1 MLRPAARIL
10 DNHVC
15 PAFNG
20 PQPHVGGP
28 IVPPGMPTVR
38 IGGLPAAR
46 VGDRCV
52 CAGPPDIIAAG
63 SRTVR
68 IGGFPA
74 ARQGDKTAH
83 GGFIATGCKNVL
95 IGG

>member
-1 MLRPAARIL
+1 MPKPAARVA

-20 PQPHVGGP
+20 LQPHVGGP
-28 IVPPGMPTVR
+28 ILASGMLTVR
-38 IGGLPAAR
+38 IGGMPAAR

-52 CAGPPDIIAAG
+52 CAGPPAIIAAG

-68 IGGFPA
+68 IGGAFA

-83 GGFIATGCKNVL
+83 GGLIATGCPTVL

>member
-1 MLRPAARIL
+1 MLKPAARVA

-68 IGGFPA
+68 IGGSFA

-83 GGFIATGCKNVL
+83 GGLIATGCPTVL

>member
-1 MLRPAARIL
+1 MAKPAARVM

-15 PAFNG
+15 PASNG

-28 IVPPGMPTVR
+28 IMPPGMLTVR
-38 IGGLPAAR
+38 IGGKPAAR

-52 CAGPPDIIAAG
+52 CAGPPDVIAAG
-63 SRTVR
+63 SLTVR
-68 IGGFPA
+68 IGRAFA
-74 ARQGDKTAH
+74 ARLGDKTAH
-83 GGFIATGCKNVL
+83 GGVITTGCPTVL

>member
-1 MLRPAARIL
+1 MSKPAARVM
-10 DNHVC
+10 DNHIC
-15 PAFNG
+15 PASNG

-28 IVPPGMPTVR
+28 ISTPGMPTVR
-38 IGGLPAAR
+38 IGGMPAAR
-46 VGDRCV
+46 IGDRCV
-52 CAGPPDIIAAG
+52 CAGPPNVISAG

-68 IGGFPA
+68 ICGAFA

-83 GGFIATGCKNVL
+83 GGFIATGCPTVL

>member
-1 MLRPAARIL
+1 MPAARVM

-28 IVPPGMPTVR
+28 IMGPGCPTVR

-46 VGDRCV
+46 VGDPCT
-52 CAGPPDIIAAG
+52 CAGPPDMIVTG
-63 SRTVR
+63 SKTVR
-68 IGGFPA
+68 IGGSFA
-74 ARQGDKTAH
+74 ARQGDSTAH
-83 GGFIATGCKNVL
+83 GGKIAIGFPTVI